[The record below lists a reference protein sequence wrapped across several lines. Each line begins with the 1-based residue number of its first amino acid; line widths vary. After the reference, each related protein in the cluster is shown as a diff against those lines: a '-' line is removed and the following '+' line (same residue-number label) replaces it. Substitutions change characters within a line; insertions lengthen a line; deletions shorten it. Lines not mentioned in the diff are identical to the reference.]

1 MIFNIKREACSMFA
15 CNDISF
21 NHESP
26 VRGETSITRKI
37 IDSSITRKYMW
48 KLKMILQNG
57 FKIVYADYLKKINLL

>member
-1 MIFNIKREACSMFA
+1 MFA

-21 NHESP
+21 NHENP

-48 KLKMILQNG
+48 KLKIILQNG